1 MPFEIENKEMPLGIE
16 SRYMRLERLMKTMT
30 ITQPGERGDSLTFKA
45 KRRKKPNGETRAIYA
60 AEDSSIR
67 KIAKANGLKFKC
79 VGDQENMTV
88 TYWRVK

>member
-1 MPFEIENKEMPLGIE
+1 MPLEIENKEMPLAIE
-16 SRYMRLERLMKTMT
+16 SRQMLLERLMKTMT

-45 KRRKKPNGETRAIYA
+45 KRRRKPNGETRAIYA

-67 KIAKANGLKFKC
+67 KIARENGLKFKC
-79 VGDQENMTV
+79 VSDPETMTV